1 MNKNAT
7 GIGFFISKA
16 ICVALTLVLGVSLF
30 AAGAIAKSGCG
41 EKCRCQ
47 SRPMDMN
54 HAKGDLIPLSAGSCT
69 GNPMIPCDLESSQA
83 SDVSEFIL
91 SSAGGS
97 PQNTV
102 GPTGI
107 ATGSLTDKHDFR
119 GYEVYQLLLEKSR
132 SAPIYLQ
139 NLSFLI

>member
-1 MNKNAT
+1 MNKNAA
-7 GIGFFISKA
+7 GIGMFRLKG
-16 ICVALTLVLGVSLF
+16 ICLALTLVLGVSLF
-30 AAGAIAKSGCG
+30 AAGAFAKSGCG
-41 EKCRCQ
+41 ETCRCH
-47 SRPMDMN
+47 SRPMDMH
-54 HAKGDLIPLSAGSCT
+54 HAKGDLIPLSTGSCT

-91 SSAGGS
+91 SSAGGG
-97 PQNTV
+97 PPNTV

-107 ATGSLTDKHDFR
+107 VTDSLTDRPNFR
-119 GYEVYQLLLEKSR
+119 GYEVSQLLLEKSR